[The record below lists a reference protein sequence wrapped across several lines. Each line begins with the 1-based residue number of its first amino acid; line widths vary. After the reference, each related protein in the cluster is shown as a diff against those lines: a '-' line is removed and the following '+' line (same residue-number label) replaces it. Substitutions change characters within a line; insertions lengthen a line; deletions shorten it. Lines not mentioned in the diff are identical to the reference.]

1 MAERAQVKSVEV
13 IEAFRSELIVYLTK
27 ARAVVEEITNEVP
40 RARNWLQ
47 TDCYQHWEH
56 QRRLRLRKLE
66 EARNELFT
74 ARLSQLPSGS
84 ALQVMAVQRAENSLR
99 EAEAKLLAIKKW
111 DRSLEDQ
118 AGPLLKQV
126 GQLQSFLSGEMPRA
140 VIHLTQVVQTLEAYA
155 NIKSTPGGQSEGTA
169 P

>member
-1 MAERAQVKSVEV
+1 MAERAQVTSVEV
-13 IEAFRSELIVYLTK
+13 IEAFRSELIVYLAK

-47 TDCYQHWEH
+47 TECYQHWEQ

-74 ARLSQLPSGS
+74 ARLSQLQSGS
-84 ALQVMAVQRAENSLR
+84 AVQLMAVQRAERALR
-99 EAEAKLLAIKKW
+99 EAEAKLLKIKKW
-111 DRSLEDQ
+111 DRDLGDT
-118 AGPLLKQV
+118 ADPLLKQV

-140 VIHLTQVVQTLEAYA
+140 VVQLTQMIKTLEAYA
-155 NIKSTPGGQSEGTA
+155 DIKPVTGRSGGTTT
-169 P
+169 